1 MRTIRT
7 AIIGAGAVVEMY
19 LEQGLLSLRD
29 AGEVE
34 FVTAYSRTPEKAA
47 ALAART
53 GAEPCTDLDAALANP
68 ALEAVIIATPHA
80 SHAPICLAAL
90 SAGKHVLVEKPIAE
104 RLDDARAMVL
114 AARQAGLTLA
124 VFENFRFAEPFLK
137 ARQCVEAGDIGDLV
151 GVLGQRFVY
160 LAGAWT
166 TSNWRAQLDG
176 GGIVIDQLCHYVA
189 ALRLIVGQKIT
200 QVSALTSR
208 CRSDFAA
215 EDTLAV
221 NLRFDSGLMGQIF
234 LSWASR
240 ADLEPE
246 VRVYGTDGS
255 LDVYRW
261 PDGRVTLRGANLPDG
276 PRVLVPRSDFLCH
289 PQTFREFFTAVRERR
304 EPVSSGL
311 EGWRDLAVVEAA
323 RRSALGGRLEPVEDF
338 APSGDGAR

>member
-1 MRTIRT
+1 MNGKVRC
-7 AIIGAGAVVEMY
+7 AVV
-19 LEQGLLSLRD
+19 GLGAIGPTHVNAIEGIENAKLVAVCDVVMEKADRFAESCGCKAYYDYD
-29 AGEVE
+29 AMLGDPDIDLVHICVPSGMHAELGV
-34 FVTAYSRTPEKAA
+34 KAA
-47 ALAART
+47 A
-53 GAEPCTDLDAALANP
+53 
-68 ALEAVIIATPHA
+68 
-80 SHAPICLAAL
+80 
-90 SAGKHVLVEKPIAE
+90 AGKHVLVEKPIAE